1 MEKKK
6 ITVAGMG
13 YVGLS
18 LAVLFAQHHPVSVI
32 DPVEDKVKLLNQRKS
47 PIRDA
52 YIESFLD
59 SRPLDLHATTGEQEA
74 YRDADFVVIAVP
86 TNYDVDQDAFD
97 TSAVESV
104 IEAVLRYNRDAVM
117 VIKSTI
123 PIGYTQ
129 SVRQRYHT
137 QSILF
142 SPEFLREGKALY
154 DNLYPSRI
162 IVGTDPDN
170 PTLVEQAETFAE
182 LLKEGAEKE
191 SIETL
196 LMGFSDA
203 EAVKLFA
210 NSYLAMRISFF
221 NELDTFAE
229 TKGLNTKN
237 IIRGVCLDSRIGC
250 YYNNPSFGYGG
261 YCLPKDT
268 RQLLA
273 SYKST
278 PETLIESIVTSNSTR
293 KQYIVEQ
300 ILKKL
305 EQLVPRAG
313 KIGNTLGIYRLSMK
327 AESDNFRFSSILGV
341 IEGLRS
347 HGIDMI
353 LYEPMMQEGET
364 VEGCCRVENL
374 TTFKELADLVIA
386 NRMDDGILDI
396 KDRVY
401 TRDLFGSD

>member
-59 SRPLDLHATTGEQEA
+59 SRPLDLHATTEEQEA

-237 IIRGVCLDSRIGC
+237 IIRGVCLDPRIGC

-313 KIGNTLGIYRLSMK
+313 KTGNTLGIYRLSMK

>member
-59 SRPLDLHATTGEQEA
+59 SRPLDLHATTEEQEA

-203 EAVKLFA
+203 EAVKLF
-210 NSYLAMRISFF
+210 
-221 NELDTFAE
+221 
-229 TKGLNTKN
+229 
-237 IIRGVCLDSRIGC
+237 
-250 YYNNPSFGYGG
+250 
-261 YCLPKDT
+261 
-268 RQLLA
+268 QLLSGHA
-273 SYKST
+273 D
-278 PETLIESIVTSNSTR
+278 
-293 KQYIVEQ
+293 
-300 ILKKL
+300 
-305 EQLVPRAG
+305 QL
-313 KIGNTLGIYRLSMK
+313 L
-327 AESDNFRFSSILGV
+327 
-341 IEGLRS
+341 
-347 HGIDMI
+347 
-353 LYEPMMQEGET
+353 
-364 VEGCCRVENL
+364 
-374 TTFKELADLVIA
+374 
-386 NRMDDGILDI
+386 
-396 KDRVY
+396 
-401 TRDLFGSD
+401 

>member
-59 SRPLDLHATTGEQEA
+59 SRPLDLHATTEEQEA

-313 KIGNTLGIYRLSMK
+313 KTGNTLGIYRLSMK

>member
-1 MEKKK
+1 MEETK
-6 ITVAGMG
+6 IAVAGMG

-18 LAVLFAQHHPVSVI
+18 LAVLFAQHHPVFVV
-32 DPVEDKVKLLNQRKS
+32 DPVEEKVKLLNQRKS

-52 YIESFLD
+52 YIESYL
-59 SRPLDLHATTGEQEA
+59 SSKPLNLHATTDEKAA
-74 YRDADFVVIAVP
+74 YEDADYVVIAVP
-86 TNYDVDQDAFD
+86 TNYDADKDSFD
-97 TSAVESV
+97 TSAVENV
-104 IEAVLRYNRDAVM
+104 IETVIRYNPKAVM

-123 PIGYTQ
+123 PIGYTE
-129 SVRQRYHT
+129 SVRERFHT
-137 QSILF
+137 ENILF

-162 IVGTDPDN
+162 IVGTDLDN
-170 PTLVEQAETFAE
+170 DVLVSQTRKFIE

-191 SIETL
+191 AIETL
-196 LMGFSDA
+196 IMGFSDA

-229 TKGLNTKN
+229 SKGLNTKH
-237 IIRGVCLDSRIGC
+237 IIRGVCQDPRIGD

-273 SYKST
+273 SYKNT
-278 PETLIESIVTSNSTR
+278 PETLIESIVASNSTR

-300 ILKKL
+300 ILNRL
-305 EQLVPRAG
+305 NQMERTTG
-313 KIGNTLGIYRLSMK
+313 KDRKTLGIYRLSMK
-327 AESDNFRFSSILGV
+327 AESDNFRFSSILSV
-341 IEGLRS
+341 IDGLRD
-347 HGIDMI
+347 HGVDMV
-353 LYEPMMQEGET
+353 LYEPMLRESET
-364 VEGCCRVENL
+364 IEGCHRINEL
-374 TTFKELADLVIA
+374 DDFKWKADLIIA
-386 NRMDDGILDI
+386 NRMDDGILDV

>member
-59 SRPLDLHATTGEQEA
+59 SRPLDLHATTEEQEA

-104 IEAVLRYNRDAVM
+104 IEAVLRYNRDAVI

-162 IVGTDPDN
+162 IVGTDPSN

-305 EQLVPRAG
+305 EHLVPRAG
-313 KIGNTLGIYRLSMK
+313 KTGNTLGIYRLSMK

>member
-59 SRPLDLHATTGEQEA
+59 SRPLDLHATTEEQEA

-142 SPEFLREGKALY
+142 SPEFLRE
-154 DNLYPSRI
+154 
-162 IVGTDPDN
+162 
-170 PTLVEQAETFAE
+170 
-182 LLKEGAEKE
+182 
-191 SIETL
+191 
-196 LMGFSDA
+196 
-203 EAVKLFA
+203 
-210 NSYLAMRISFF
+210 
-221 NELDTFAE
+221 
-229 TKGLNTKN
+229 
-237 IIRGVCLDSRIGC
+237 
-250 YYNNPSFGYGG
+250 
-261 YCLPKDT
+261 
-268 RQLLA
+268 
-273 SYKST
+273 
-278 PETLIESIVTSNSTR
+278 
-293 KQYIVEQ
+293 
-300 ILKKL
+300 
-305 EQLVPRAG
+305 
-313 KIGNTLGIYRLSMK
+313 
-327 AESDNFRFSSILGV
+327 
-341 IEGLRS
+341 
-347 HGIDMI
+347 
-353 LYEPMMQEGET
+353 
-364 VEGCCRVENL
+364 
-374 TTFKELADLVIA
+374 
-386 NRMDDGILDI
+386 
-396 KDRVY
+396 
-401 TRDLFGSD
+401 

>member
-13 YVGLS
+13 YVGLA

-59 SRPLDLHATTGEQEA
+59 SRPLDLHATTEEQEA

-162 IVGTDPDN
+162 IVGTDPAN
-170 PTLVEQAETFAE
+170 PTLVEQAEAFAE

-313 KIGNTLGIYRLSMK
+313 KTGNTLGIYRLSMK
-327 AESDNFRFSSILGV
+327 AQSDNFRFSSILGV

>member
-59 SRPLDLHATTGEQEA
+59 SRPLDLHATTEEQEA

-104 IEAVLRYNRDAVM
+104 IEAVLRYNRDAVI

-162 IVGTDPDN
+162 IVGTDPSN

-313 KIGNTLGIYRLSMK
+313 KTGNTLGIYRLSMK